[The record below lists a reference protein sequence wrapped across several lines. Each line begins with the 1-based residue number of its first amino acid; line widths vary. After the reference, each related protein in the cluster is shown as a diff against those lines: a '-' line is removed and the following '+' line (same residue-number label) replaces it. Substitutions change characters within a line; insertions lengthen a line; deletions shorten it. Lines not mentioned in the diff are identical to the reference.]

1 MLTMIICKK
10 RISSLAEL
18 NSNFVLSEVW
28 NYACNGRL
36 QKWLTQIGENKV
48 AEKLDRINLSENQ
61 DKAKEDL
68 MKALGLSAAQISSCL
83 TELKLLRQAE
93 HDKKTRPEYMR
104 LPDGIEDETIAE
116 VRDKLLAKL
125 TDICAENIVKSVKII
140 PSTRLSDLKSAMD
153 AHDIS
158 IVDVLMDLGLES
170 YIVCPDLPG
179 HCNLGCA

>member
-61 DKAKEDL
+61 DN
-68 MKALGLSAAQISSCL
+68 
-83 TELKLLRQAE
+83 T
-93 HDKKTRPEYMR
+93 
-104 LPDGIEDETIAE
+104 
-116 VRDKLLAKL
+116 
-125 TDICAENIVKSVKII
+125 
-140 PSTRLSDLKSAMD
+140 
-153 AHDIS
+153 
-158 IVDVLMDLGLES
+158 
-170 YIVCPDLPG
+170 
-179 HCNLGCA
+179 CNNT